1 MIIQIPSDAWDI
13 AKASGVIGIVAFV
26 LGLLVWKGLLP
37 YIKKQHEE
45 HLATLKASHD
55 ESIKA
60 HKEIIEDARKERDY
74 VRLLHQKEVD
84 KFLDSLKLR
93 DEKMER
99 GFDEVVRVL
108 QDSRRK

>member
-1 MIIQIPSDAWDI
+1 MLSQIPSDAWEI
-13 AKASGVIGIVAFV
+13 AKAYGVIGIVALV
-26 LGLLVWKGLLP
+26 LILVVWKGLLP

-45 HLATLKASHD
+45 HLSTLKATHE

-60 HKEIIEDARKERDY
+60 HQAIVEDARRERDY
-74 VRLLHQKEVD
+74 VRLLHEKEVD

-99 GFDEVVRVL
+99 GFDEVVRAL
-108 QDSRRK
+108 QDTRRK